1 MISNE
6 EIIGRNVKRRKRE
19 GIRAHLK
26 IILEKLHEGLEPKKL
41 DNRMGGSVPHDTLYT
56 ILKILKEAGL
66 IYRDEDGKYYYS
78 YRKGIR
84 AFSEKNYKIALNH
97 SKQILLEA
105 EDAPS
110 ESLRG
115 KLEHISYRRLI
126 DNEYFLQHL
135 KTGYP
140 EIYELYQKWKK
151 SKEDLEA
158 KWKEFEDE
166 VKREVEEK
174 GFKIRNSESET
185 AKGREV
191 YDTISYLIRRL
202 YSNNIKDIKL
212 GLDRKAVYCEP
223 FKAVI
228 ISSDPSVISE
238 LRDLIV
244 SLVNSKKLRK
254 IYDECREL
262 SIKKSEAYSKLEEKL
277 KFLVEK
283 VKHGEPLRGYC
294 DLCPMVLVKEGGY

>member
-1 MISNE
+1 MISNV
-6 EIIGRNVKRRKRE
+6 NRRKRG
-19 GIRAHLK
+19 GIRVYLK
-26 IILEKLHEGLEPKKL
+26 IILEKLHDGLEPREV

-56 ILKILKEAGL
+56 LLRMLKEAGA
-66 IYRDEDGKYYYS
+66 IYKDEDGKYYYS
-78 YRKGIR
+78 CRKGIR
-84 AFSEKNYKIALNH
+84 EFSERNYKIALNH

-115 KLEHISYRRLI
+115 KLEYISYERLI

-135 KTGYP
+135 STGYP
-140 EIYELYQKWKK
+140 EIYKLYQEWKK

-158 KWKEFEDE
+158 KWKEFENE
-166 VKREVEEK
+166 VKRKVEGK

-191 YDTISYLIRRL
+191 YDTISYLIRLL
-202 YSNNIKDIKL
+202 YSYNIKDIKL
-212 GLDRKAVYCEP
+212 ELDGEAVYCEP

-262 SIKKSEAYSKLEEKL
+262 SIKEREAYSKLEEKL

-294 DLCPMVLVKEGGY
+294 DLCPRVLVKEGGY